1 MRHWLRRPRTNG
13 RSASAA
19 GGRVRHPAR
28 ARSRRVHVRGAAP
41 AVLIAT
47 VVAQVGCFADRERP
61 DPLEPIGAPILTAVI
76 LAPATGAT
84 VQTGRDITV
93 RVEARDEGSLRL
105 QGAGFVARSVTAGGQ
120 VVDSAAVR
128 FAARSDTTHEFTFQV
143 PNTFVTNTQVDVYGI
158 AFGPGGVST
167 LSEPVHLVVVQCPN
181 GLCE

>member
-1 MRHWLRRPRTNG
+1 VPLP
-13 RSASAA
+13 
-19 GGRVRHPAR
+19 
-28 ARSRRVHVRGAAP
+28 
-41 AVLIAT
+41 VLIAT
-47 VVAQVGCFADRERP
+47 VLALGGCFADRERP
-61 DPLEPIGAPILTAVI
+61 DPLEPIGTPILTASI

-105 QGAGFVARSVTAGGQ
+105 QGAGFVARSVTGGGQ

-143 PNTFVTNTQVDVYGI
+143 PNTFVTNTQVDVYAI

-167 LSEPVHLVVVQCPN
+167 LSEPVHLVVVQCPD
-181 GLCE
+181 GVCE

>member
-1 MRHWLRRPRTNG
+1 MRHWLI
-13 RSASAA
+13 
-19 GGRVRHPAR
+19 
-28 ARSRRVHVRGAAP
+28 
-41 AVLIAT
+41 AVVLALG
-47 VVAQVGCFADRERP
+47 GCFADRERP
-61 DPLEPIGAPILTAVI
+61 GPLEPIGAPILTASI

-105 QGAGFVARSVTAGGQ
+105 QGAGFVARSVTGGQ

-143 PNTFVTNTQVDVYGI
+143 PNTFVTNTQVDVYAI
-158 AFGPGGVST
+158 AFGPGSAST

-181 GLCE
+181 GMCQ

>member
-1 MRHWLRRPRTNG
+1 VG
-13 RSASAA
+13 A
-19 GGRVRHPAR
+19 
-28 ARSRRVHVRGAAP
+28 RGAPP

-47 VVAQVGCFADRERP
+47 VLALGGCFADRERP
-61 DPLEPIGAPILTAVI
+61 DPLEPIGAPILIASI

-84 VQTGRDITV
+84 VQTGHDITV

-143 PNTFVTNTQVDVYGI
+143 PNTFVTNTQVDVYAI
-158 AFGPGGVST
+158 AFGPGGASA

-181 GLCE
+181 GVCE